1 MPLLDHFHPP
11 VSTRKPWEV
20 VHGGWAVLIAQR
32 LNAAILTRE
41 YESEQ
46 HVHRGTR
53 VEIDVATYDTEP
65 GPSLFG
71 TNGSNGGV
79 ATAVQAFAPP
89 APPITGEVAFTDPDL
104 FEIQIYKQDSG
115 WKLVAAIE
123 LISPANKDRPSHRRA
138 FATKVASY
146 LQQGVS
152 VVTVD
157 VVTERLANMHDEL
170 VELLH
175 LPDNYDW
182 QSPTGLSAVVY
193 RVVRVKEQERLDV
206 WPYPLA
212 VGEPLPTVPLWL
224 RPDLA
229 VPLELDLTY
238 KTTCQTYR
246 LE

>member
-1 MPLLDHFHPP
+1 MPLLDHFRPP

-32 LNAAILTRE
+32 LNSAILTRE
-41 YESEQ
+41 FESEQ

-53 VEIDVATYDTEP
+53 VEIDVATYEDAP

-71 TNGSNGGV
+71 TNGANGGV
-79 ATAVQAFAPP
+79 ATAVETFAPP

-123 LISPANKDRPSHRRA
+123 LISPANKNRPSHRRT

-157 VVTERLANMHDEL
+157 VVTERQANMHDEL
-170 VELLH
+170 VGLLH
-175 LPDNYDW
+175 LPDSFDW

-238 KTTCQTYR
+238 NTTCQTYR
-246 LE
+246 LL